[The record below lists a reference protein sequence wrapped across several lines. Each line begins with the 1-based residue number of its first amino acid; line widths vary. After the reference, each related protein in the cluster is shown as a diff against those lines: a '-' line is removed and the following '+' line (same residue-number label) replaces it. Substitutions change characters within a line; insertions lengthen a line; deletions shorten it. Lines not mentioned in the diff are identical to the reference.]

1 MNKQYEIVLEG
12 MSCGHCVA
20 AARDALESVDGVSVE
35 KIEVG
40 RALITTD
47 DFDEREARIQ
57 TVLTAEGYP
66 LVSAKAL

>member
-47 DFDEREARIQ
+47 DFDEREAQIQ
-57 TVLTAEGYP
+57 TALTAEGYP